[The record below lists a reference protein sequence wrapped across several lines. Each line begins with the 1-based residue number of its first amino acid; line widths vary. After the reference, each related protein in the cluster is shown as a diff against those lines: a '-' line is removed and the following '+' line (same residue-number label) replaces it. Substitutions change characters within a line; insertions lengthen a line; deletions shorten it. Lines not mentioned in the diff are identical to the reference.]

1 MTEHDRILNE
11 VRYLAQHSA
20 REIWSDWVDYCDSGI
35 TIKEYLD
42 TVMSVI
48 TDYFECEY
56 NTED

>member
-1 MTEHDRILNE
+1 MAEKGKILNE

-20 REIWSDWVDYCDSGI
+20 RKIWSDWVDYCDSGI

-48 TDYFECEY
+48 TDYFEYEY
-56 NTED
+56 DTED